1 VRYRILG
8 PLEVLDG
15 ERSIPLGT
23 AKQQALLAVLV
34 LYANEFVARERLI
47 DELWG
52 ESPPATAAKAVQVY
66 VSQLRKLLTHNGEQA
81 IATRPRGYILS
92 LDGESV
98 DALSFERIAREARE
112 RAASGDAEQAAF
124 LFREGLELWRGP
136 ALAGLIFES
145 VARNEV
151 ERLEEERLA
160 ALMDRIDCDLSLGRH
175 EQLVGELEGMV
186 AQHPLQE
193 RFRSQLMLALYRSG
207 RQADALRVYREGR
220 ETLVEQLGLEPSEP
234 LQRLERAI
242 LVHDPVLEA
251 PAGRLARPRVPTAVE
266 TAALPANRRRRLPRA
281 LVAAATLV
289 LAAAIAVAIT
299 VFLRAEEPAAKLLQ
313 PNSVGFI
320 DAGSG
325 RVTRSFPVGRLPVA
339 IAVARDSVWVAN
351 QQDETVSRLDR
362 RTGSVLAT
370 IPVRAHPTG
379 IAVHKNRVWVWTVE
393 GKLIP
398 IDPRFD
404 VAGEAVDLPA
414 PGPDPEFIGGDRPAR
429 GREAGKITAAGGF
442 LWLTAPGTTV
452 IRVRPE
458 TPERHR
464 SFVPSD
470 GAQGAAVALKGNLWV
485 AGYSQVF
492 PIAARSGI
500 EGTGITVGLVRDLAY
515 GAGSLWVVSGSETGA
530 QGVRTALRRVDVR
543 GRVIRTTIAPG
554 TNPVAVEVAGHSVWL
569 ASAETIQRVDPEN
582 DQIIDAIPVGAT
594 LTDMAGDVDGIWV
607 AVK

>member
-1 VRYRILG
+1 VDYRILG

-15 ERSIPLGT
+15 DRSISLGT
-23 AKQQALLAVLV
+23 VKQQALLAVL
-34 LYANEFVARERLI
+34 LLHANEFVPRDRLI

-66 VSQLRKLLTHNGEQA
+66 VSHLRKVLAHNGEQA
-81 IATRPRGYILS
+81 INTRARGYILS
-92 LDGESV
+92 LDGEV
-98 DALSFERIAREARE
+98 IDALTFERLARDARE
-112 RAASGDAEQAAF
+112 RAAGGDTEYAAS
-124 LFREGLELWRGP
+124 LFREGLQLWRGP
-136 ALAGLIFES
+136 ALAGLTFES

-151 ERLEEERLA
+151 ERLEEERGA
-160 ALMDRIDCDLSLGRH
+160 VLMDRIDCDLSLGRH

-186 AQHPLQE
+186 LQHPLRE

-251 PAGRLARPRVPTAVE
+251 PAGRLARPRVP
-266 TAALPANRRRRLPRA
+266 AAAERAAPPADRRRRRSRG
-281 LVAAATLV
+281 LVAAAALV
-289 LAAAIAVAIT
+289 LAAVAVAT
-299 VFLRAEEPAAKLLQ
+299 TAFLRAEEPAAKLLQ

-339 IAVARDSVWVAN
+339 IAVARDSLWVAN

-362 RTGSVLAT
+362 QTGNVLAT
-370 IPVRAHPTG
+370 IPVGAHPTG
-379 IAVHKNRVWVWTVE
+379 VTAHGGKVWVWTVE
-393 GKLIP
+393 GLLVP
-398 IDPRFD
+398 IDPQFD
-404 VAGEAVDLPA
+404 VAGKAIALPA
-414 PGPDPEFIGGDRPAR
+414 PGPEPEFIGGDRPAR

-470 GAQGAAVALKGNLWV
+470 GAQGAVVPVNGNLWV

-515 GAGSLWVVSGSETGA
+515 GAGSLWVVSGMETGA
-530 QGVRTALRRVDVR
+530 QGVRTALRPVDVR
-543 GRVIRTTIAPG
+543 SRVIRTTIALG
-554 TNPVAVEVAGHSVWL
+554 TNPVAVDVAAGSVWL
-569 ASAETIQRVDPEN
+569 ASGKTIRRVDPEN
-582 DQIIDAIPVGAT
+582 DQIVDTVPVGAT
-594 LTDMAGDVDGIWV
+594 PTDLAGDVDGIWV